1 MFLELDPWDPDEA
14 GAISVSSYFRLFED
28 VAGTLSQQKRIRLL
42 RSKMRG
48 TAKQFMIDNMGLYEG
63 ENPYLHMK
71 QAMVQWYERDN
82 PGKAAA
88 SLCTIRKQP
97 NETLRQFAEKVRQ
110 LAQVAVQE
118 EGAELNAAQKVQWP
132 AAENGIPDGALTD
145 VPFGTVEQPR
155 PITPLKIE
163 EIGQDID
170 HEWGMMMDEEEPEIE
185 SPQCPPVAMPDPT
198 KVLVPNHPTEVLVP
212 SHPTPETS
220 STTVSS
226 PYNLRPR
233 EIKDYKKLHKK
244 GYLLSVGVEDET
256 DGEDIETEKPEALD
270 DIQNRE
276 QKPQKRYCRAP
287 NCDASSDS
295 EKLFQSP
302 PDPVRLQ
309 IWKDRVGLDE
319 PVKMFYICRRHFSTR
334 SFKTV
339 QRTTLLRHAVPSY
352 RSGPLNPLTGDYSGT
367 PPSELGETI
376 PLAQLPPALMG
387 VTGTSSLLQISTSHQ
402 IHQSGI
408 QQNEGLPSSTK
419 SPVVDSVTVEIEDDK
434 LPGSTSQAT
443 DVGYVKSPT
452 LQHLDNVDGN
462 TYSYRPDLEGTS
474 GSSKGNSI
482 LRLIGETR
490 YSSLTPRKQKLVQEV
505 RKQRKSLGVIRKSL
519 KSKSLRLQSLEKS
532 NRDDIALVERF
543 ASSMSLPVANLVYA
557 QIFTLFDPPHLLKCT
572 RNMFVKHDLSI
583 QTDIYLNGQKATMTA
598 RWQDIIDA
606 YDDDCLNLTRSM
618 HKITRDHLEPKHQKS
633 MKVNL
638 AAQIFSRSV
647 TATLETCVRHGI
659 LQQRAST
666 TAEVTRFFND
676 LFDSLNGYRETPEG
690 GGVGLRC
697 RVQRSREEMHLNFWS
712 AALEKLQS
720 LKFLPKSPTS
730 PPCSTVTIQ
739 GWIRSVNAVQLLWT
753 TLKEEIPFDKCSY
766 LVPRRLNQDPLENL
780 FGSIRSKCGSN
791 VNPSAYQFTSA
802 LKTCL
807 VNKLADDDLNKGNCE
822 GDVQPQEILESLQ
835 RFLVPSANPEGREP
849 VPASNSSLPTN
860 YSDSFAVPR
869 QVIVRQDCTG
879 HRGISCAY
887 VCGFSVSRLL
897 GKHSCE
903 QCRIGL
909 VAASHQEYEALSLIE
924 QREFSTATSG
934 LSYPSRSIFVMFD
947 HGLKLTHEVLERES
961 YSCNI
966 RQCIIALLS
975 KELDFAW
982 WQNHCPEHTNHIFE
996 AITVSLCRI
1005 YIPWW
1010 CKCRN
1015 RAAKSARRELYSK
1028 KLMILQ
1034 HQ

>member
-1 MFLELDPWDPDEA
+1 MYTSIGRTGRLWLSSPQVIIRSVPMLFPLDDDLA
-14 GAISVSSYFRLFED
+14 LFCPPKD
-28 VAGTLSQQKRIRLL
+28 VEVQKRD
-42 RSKMRG
+42 SSS
-48 TAKQFMIDNMGLYEG
+48 ESS
-63 ENPYLHMK
+63 
-71 QAMVQWYERDN
+71 
-82 PGKAAA
+82 AA
-88 SLCTIRKQP
+88 SGVTYAP
-97 NETLRQFAEKVRQ
+97 SV
-110 LAQVAVQE
+110 
-118 EGAELNAAQKVQWP
+118 EGY
-132 AAENGIPDGALTD
+132 
-145 VPFGTVEQPR
+145 
-155 PITPLKIE
+155 
-163 EIGQDID
+163 
-170 HEWGMMMDEEEPEIE
+170 
-185 SPQCPPVAMPDPT
+185 
-198 KVLVPNHPTEVLVP
+198 
-212 SHPTPETS
+212 S
-220 STTVSS
+220 STQEWELKKKSADREMKM
-226 PYNLRPR
+226 LR
-233 EIKDYKKLHKK
+233 
-244 GYLLSVGVEDET
+244 
-256 DGEDIETEKPEALD
+256 
-270 DIQNRE
+270 
-276 QKPQKRYCRAP
+276 PQKRYCRAP

-302 PDPVRLQ
+302 PDPVR
-309 IWKDRVGLDE
+309 
-319 PVKMFYICRRHFSTR
+319 FS
-334 SFKTV
+334 
-339 QRTTLLRHAVPSY
+339 
-352 RSGPLNPLTGDYSGT
+352 
-367 PPSELGETI
+367 
-376 PLAQLPPALMG
+376 
-387 VTGTSSLLQISTSHQ
+387 
-402 IHQSGI
+402 
-408 QQNEGLPSSTK
+408 
-419 SPVVDSVTVEIEDDK
+419 
-434 LPGSTSQAT
+434 
-443 DVGYVKSPT
+443 
-452 LQHLDNVDGN
+452 
-462 TYSYRPDLEGTS
+462 
-474 GSSKGNSI
+474 
-482 LRLIGETR
+482 
-490 YSSLTPRKQKLVQEV
+490 
-505 RKQRKSLGVIRKSL
+505 
-519 KSKSLRLQSLEKS
+519 
-532 NRDDIALVERF
+532 
-543 ASSMSLPVANLVYA
+543 
-557 QIFTLFDPPHLLKCT
+557 
-572 RNMFVKHDLSI
+572 
-583 QTDIYLNGQKATMTA
+583 
-598 RWQDIIDA
+598 
-606 YDDDCLNLTRSM
+606 
-618 HKITRDHLEPKHQKS
+618 
-633 MKVNL
+633 
-638 AAQIFSRSV
+638 
-647 TATLETCVRHGI
+647 
-659 LQQRAST
+659 
-666 TAEVTRFFND
+666 
-676 LFDSLNGYRETPEG
+676 
-690 GGVGLRC
+690 
-697 RVQRSREEMHLNFWS
+697 
-712 AALEKLQS
+712 LQS

-739 GWIRSVNAVQLLWT
+739 GWIRTVNAVQLLWT

-1010 CKCRN
+1010 CNCRN

>member
-1 MFLELDPWDPDEA
+1 M
-14 GAISVSSYFRLFED
+14 
-28 VAGTLSQQKRIRLL
+28 
-42 RSKMRG
+42 
-48 TAKQFMIDNMGLYEG
+48 AK
-63 ENPYLHMK
+63 
-71 QAMVQWYERDN
+71 
-82 PGKAAA
+82 
-88 SLCTIRKQP
+88 
-97 NETLRQFAEKVRQ
+97 
-110 LAQVAVQE
+110 
-118 EGAELNAAQKVQWP
+118 
-132 AAENGIPDGALTD
+132 
-145 VPFGTVEQPR
+145 
-155 PITPLKIE
+155 
-163 EIGQDID
+163 
-170 HEWGMMMDEEEPEIE
+170 
-185 SPQCPPVAMPDPT
+185 PT
-198 KVLVPNHPTEVLVP
+198 
-212 SHPTPETS
+212 
-220 STTVSS
+220 
-226 PYNLRPR
+226 
-233 EIKDYKKLHKK
+233 
-244 GYLLSVGVEDET
+244 
-256 DGEDIETEKPEALD
+256 
-270 DIQNRE
+270 
-276 QKPQKRYCRAP
+276 PQKRYCRAP
-287 NCDASSDS
+287 DCDASSDS

-309 IWKDRVGLDE
+309 IWKDRVGLHE

-367 PPSELGETI
+367 PLSELGETI

-387 VTGTSSLLQISTSHQ
+387 VTGTSCLLQISTSHQ

-419 SPVVDSVTVEIEDDK
+419 SLVVDSVTVEIEDDK

-443 DVGYVKSPT
+443 DVGYVKSPI

-462 TYSYRPDLEGTS
+462 TYSYRPDLEGMGSFDDISDVQYLSDNILTRVDVSGSPLTGANGSVCNEVVEQVPDTMTVHPRPLSTSTPLRTTAKKLVFDSALSTSGATFDRTSSLAGMSELGAPLPQGCTGTS

-557 QIFTLFDPPHLLKCT
+557 QVRNFKRKPRARRWTVAEKLIALSLYKRAPRSYRFLATMFTLPTPRTLVTLLNKVPLKPGINSHVFDSIKQIINKRDDSRYAYCALLWDEMSIREHLEYIPSDDLIWGYEDLGNGKRSNKPAHHALVFMAVGLFYQWKQPLAYYFTPSNLGGLSLVEILRSVLSQCNSSGLLVKATICDGHSVNRKVYQLLGSSSNQPWFTCEGIKMFTLFDPPHLLKCT

-659 LQQRAST
+659 LQQRASA

-712 AALEKLQS
+712 AALEK
-720 LKFLPKSPTS
+720 
-730 PPCSTVTIQ
+730 
-739 GWIRSVNAVQLLWT
+739 
-753 TLKEEIPFDKCSY
+753 
-766 LVPRRLNQDPLENL
+766 
-780 FGSIRSKCGSN
+780 
-791 VNPSAYQFTSA
+791 FTSA

>member
-1 MFLELDPWDPDEA
+1 
-14 GAISVSSYFRLFED
+14 
-28 VAGTLSQQKRIRLL
+28 
-42 RSKMRG
+42 
-48 TAKQFMIDNMGLYEG
+48 
-63 ENPYLHMK
+63 
-71 QAMVQWYERDN
+71 
-82 PGKAAA
+82 
-88 SLCTIRKQP
+88 
-97 NETLRQFAEKVRQ
+97 
-110 LAQVAVQE
+110 
-118 EGAELNAAQKVQWP
+118 
-132 AAENGIPDGALTD
+132 
-145 VPFGTVEQPR
+145 
-155 PITPLKIE
+155 
-163 EIGQDID
+163 
-170 HEWGMMMDEEEPEIE
+170 
-185 SPQCPPVAMPDPT
+185 
-198 KVLVPNHPTEVLVP
+198 
-212 SHPTPETS
+212 
-220 STTVSS
+220 
-226 PYNLRPR
+226 
-233 EIKDYKKLHKK
+233 
-244 GYLLSVGVEDET
+244 
-256 DGEDIETEKPEALD
+256 
-270 DIQNRE
+270 
-276 QKPQKRYCRAP
+276 
-287 NCDASSDS
+287 
-295 EKLFQSP
+295 
-302 PDPVRLQ
+302 
-309 IWKDRVGLDE
+309 
-319 PVKMFYICRRHFSTR
+319 MFYICRRHFSTR

-419 SPVVDSVTVEIEDDK
+419 SLVVDSVTVEIEDDK

-443 DVGYVKSPT
+443 DVGYVKSPI

-462 TYSYRPDLEGTS
+462 TYSYRPDLEGMGSSDDISDVQYLSDNILTRVDVSGSPLTGANGSVCNEVVEEVPDTMTVHPRPLSTS
-474 GSSKGNSI
+474 TPLRTTAKKLVFDSALSTSGATFDRTSSLAGMSELGAPSPQGCTGTPGSSKGNSI

-557 QIFTLFDPPHLLKCT
+557 QVRNFKRKPRARRWTVAEKLIALSLYKRAPRSYRFLATMFTLPTPRTLVTLLNKVPLKPGINSHVFDSIKQIINKRDDSRYAYCALLWDEMSIREHLEYIPSDDLIWGYEDLGNGKRSNKPAHHALVFMAVGLFYQWKQPLAYYFTPSNLGGLSLVEILRSVLSQCNSSGLLVKATICDGHSVNRKVYQLLGSSSNQPWFTCEGIKIFTLFDPPHLLKCT

-618 HKITRDHLEPKHQKS
+618 HKITRDHLEPKHKKS

-659 LQQRAST
+659 LQQRASA

-739 GWIRSVNAVQLLWT
+739 GWIRTVNAVQLLWT

-835 RFLVPSANPEGREP
+835 RFLVPSANPDGREP